1 MRITKKEWT
10 RDLVEEWLQIAA
22 LVDNSLPP
30 VYHKGPTKQRIEI
43 QRTLTELLWDV
54 DEIAKKFPKWQPTN
68 DQVSMWEEVI
78 LYWFPLVEDG
88 TNRKILWLYSAG
100 MGFKKIAKVVNFS
113 RITVSKRYNK
123 TVENHVIALNTLCSN

>member
-68 DQVSMWEEVI
+68 AQVSMWEEVI
-78 LYWFPLVEDG
+78 LYWFPLVEDR

-113 RITVSKRYNK
+113 RNTVSKRYNK
-123 TVENHVIALNTLCSN
+123 TVENLVIALNTLCSN